1 MADEYETLHEAY
13 EAWERLK
20 ESIVCFGDQIVAS
33 MIIDIRGTIMAMAA
47 IVLDV
52 ALITSADA
60 PVPLGLVLVCAVW
73 SLLVFGIVVIQ
84 HCMFRERLHR
94 RRTIAQIPRMERET
108 RLWEVWDPYAV
119 SPQKAVAAPFAYVPA
134 ILQVLSTHSTL
145 RAQAVMVSFA
155 GAALIASEHLMAPLM
170 PSAIIDPRHGNM
182 IPVLIDTQTHIPCR
196 VVFTDGPTITI
207 MPESIFDSIIYN

>member
-52 ALITSADA
+52 
-60 PVPLGLVLVCAVW
+60 
-73 SLLVFGIVVIQ
+73 
-84 HCMFRERLHR
+84 
-94 RRTIAQIPRMERET
+94 
-108 RLWEVWDPYAV
+108 
-119 SPQKAVAAPFAYVPA
+119 
-134 ILQVLSTHSTL
+134 
-145 RAQAVMVSFA
+145 
-155 GAALIASEHLMAPLM
+155 ALIASEHLMAPLM